1 MSHNFFTKIL
11 WQDFLSLIYPEIC
24 VHCGDNLLKN
34 ESYLCTI
41 CLTSLPVTKY
51 AQEHEQAFFNY
62 FSYLPK
68 VSAAIAYL
76 HFREGG
82 VAQSLLHKLKYKG
95 QPALAVMLGTYF
107 GRHLM
112 RHGHLEADYLL
123 PIPMHPEKERKRGY
137 NQSHEICKGLSA
149 VLNIPIKEQF
159 LVRISDPKTQATS
172 RVVDRWRQLENV
184 YLVEQVNLLKGKSV
198 IIVDDVVTTG
208 ATMSTICELLSP
220 YVQRIIILAAVM
232 GK

>member
-1 MSHNFFTKIL
+1 
-11 WQDFLSLIYPEIC
+11 
-24 VHCGDNLLKN
+24 
-34 ESYLCTI
+34 
-41 CLTSLPVTKY
+41 
-51 AQEHEQAFFNY
+51 
-62 FSYLPK
+62 
-68 VSAAIAYL
+68 
-76 HFREGG
+76 
-82 VAQSLLHKLKYKG
+82 
-95 QPALAVMLGTYF
+95 
-107 GRHLM
+107 M

-149 VLNIPIKEQF
+149 VFNIPIKEQF

-220 YVQRIIILAAVM
+220 YVQRIIILAAVT